1 MAIQCKRC
9 GKQYDI
15 ALFQFGN
22 SINCDCGDTVFLS
35 HYKIERR
42 GEESELIHKIYQK
55 LQINAEDST
64 VKELQRLANRVC
76 FFIVST
82 DYPEVDIEIEKE
94 KVKNRCRDLFP
105 DKVDLF
111 EMIYESR
118 FKRLWEQFRCHK
130 QNQLL

>member
-9 GKQYDI
+9 GKQYDV

-22 SINCDCGDTVFLS
+22 SINCDCGDIVSLS

-42 GEESELIHKIYQK
+42 GEESELIHEIYQN
-55 LQINAEDST
+55 LQIDEEDVR

-76 FFIVST
+76 FLIVST

-94 KVKNRCRDLFP
+94 KVKKRCRDLFP
-105 DKVDLF
+105 DKVDIY

-118 FKRLWEQFRCHK
+118 FKRLWEQFRCDK